1 MPISANDWKAW
12 CVRLS
17 LVGHKM
23 QLEGKLLSGEACDF
37 SKYQGKV
44 LLIEFWVSW
53 RQACAAEISKLRT
66 IYDQYHDQG
75 FEIIG
80 FACDYRREDAEKFL
94 HEYEM
99 PWATVYGEKGPSPT
113 FELYGIMTFPTGI
126 LIGKDGSVIA
136 LNVSADELGK
146 QLEKL
151 LGPAK

>member
-1 MPISANDWKAW
+1 M
-12 CVRLS
+12 
-17 LVGHKM
+17 
-23 QLEGKLLSGEACDF
+23 
-37 SKYQGKV
+37 
-44 LLIEFWVSW
+44 SW

-94 HEYEM
+94 HENEM

-136 LNVSADELGK
+136 LNVRRRRTGQTIGK
-146 QLEKL
+146 TPRAGEVGCVKRTEQRRFMVRFMHPASSCFVNAIGGKTAHKL
-151 LGPAK
+151 